1 MSYNL
6 YDLDYELADKNALDF
21 SRKAILFD
29 RNDLNKLVIA
39 GREKLNHFIT
49 KSIMYYILSELN
61 HDLVTESTIVGVG
74 RLDLFDI
81 STQTIYEF
89 ESSSSINKRR
99 KENEIYAQTGVEVI
113 IINIK
118 ELPDDIFQRYMKL
131 KEYVI
136 PD

>member
-21 SRKAILFD
+21 SKKAILYN

-39 GREKLNHFIT
+39 GNEKLNHFIT

-81 STQTIYEF
+81 TTQTIYEF

-99 KENEIYAQTGVEVI
+99 KEDEIYAQTGVEVI

>member
-29 RNDLNKLVIA
+29 RSDLNKLVIA
-39 GREKLNHFIT
+39 GTEKLNHFSAKAIL
-49 KSIMYYILSELN
+49 YYILSEMD
-61 HDLVTESTIVGVG
+61 HDVVSECQIVGVG
-74 RLDLFDI
+74 RIDI
-81 STQTIYEF
+81 YDVTVRVIYEF
-89 ESSSSINKRR
+89 ESSHSMNKRR
-99 KENEIYAQTGVEVI
+99 KENEIYKQTGVEIIVI
-113 IINIK
+113 YVK
-118 ELPDDIFQRYMKL
+118 DLPDDIFQRYLKL

>member
-1 MSYNL
+1 MSFNL
-6 YDLDYELADKNALDF
+6 YDLNCELADKNALDF
-21 SRKAILFD
+21 SRKAILFN

-39 GREKLNHFIT
+39 GTEKLNHFIT
-49 KSIMYYILSELN
+49 KSITFYILSELN
-61 HDLVTESTIVGVG
+61 HDIVSECTIVGVG

-118 ELPDDIFQRYMKL
+118 ELPDDIFQRYLKL
-131 KEYVI
+131 KEFVV